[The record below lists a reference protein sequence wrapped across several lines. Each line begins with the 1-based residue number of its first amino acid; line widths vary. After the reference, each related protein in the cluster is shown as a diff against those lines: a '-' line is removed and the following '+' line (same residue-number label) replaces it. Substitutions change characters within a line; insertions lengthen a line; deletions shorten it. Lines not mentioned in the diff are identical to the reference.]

1 MRKLPV
7 ALALIP
13 AAALITSCSDN
24 GGAASG
30 GSTAAQKPAV
40 VTAEPVQSQ
49 APQSQAAQAPQTQ
62 VKVVTDGLGDPFEL
76 AYAPDGRLWVS
87 EKSGLKI
94 TRVDPQS
101 GAKSTA
107 LDLTGKAFHSQ
118 DGQDGVLGF
127 ALHPDFGKGKGS
139 DYLYLAYTYKNGND
153 SATKIVRY
161 TAKDGQLSDEQ
172 PVLTGLPG
180 HNQHQSAR
188 IRYGQDGKLYYS
200 IGDQG
205 HNYMADYCLPN
216 HAQDLPTAAQVAAS
230 DWSLYQ
236 GKVLRINP
244 DGSVPD
250 DNPELNGARSH
261 IYAYGMRNP
270 DGMDFGGKDLY
281 TAENGPLTDDEFNLI
296 TKGGN
301 YGWPNVAGWK
311 DDKAYVYSN
320 WSQAKGGCEKLTYN
334 PDPNT
339 PPAEVPTTK
348 ETDFTKDMVSPL
360 STYGTTVESG
370 HNFGTTP
377 VCPDAASAYM
387 CWPTMAPGSLKVY
400 GDDVLV
406 TSLKNGTVFRLSK
419 DGKKYEELF
428 RTVNRYRDVALSP
441 DGKTLYIATDSEGQ
455 HMVRGDGGTPTTHL
469 ANPGAILAVP
479 YDHNTTQ

>member
-30 GSTAAQKPAV
+30 GGTAAQKPAV

-49 APQSQAAQAPQTQ
+49 APQSQTAQTPQTQ
-62 VKVVTDGLGDPFEL
+62 VKVVADGLGDPFEL

-127 ALHPDFGKGKGS
+127 ALHPDFGKDKGS
-139 DYLYLAYTYKNGND
+139 DYVYLAYTYKNGND

-161 TAKDGQLSDEQ
+161 TAKDGLLSDEQ

-281 TAENGPLTDDEFNLI
+281 TAENGPLTDDEFNHI

-311 DDKAYVYSN
+311 DDKAYVYSD

-348 ETDFTKDMVSPL
+348 ESDFTKDMVSPL

-370 HNFGTTP
+370 HDFGTTP

-419 DGKKYEELF
+419 DGKKYEELY

-479 YDHNTTQ
+479 YDRNKTQ

>member
-1 MRKLPV
+1 MRKLPI

-13 AAALITSCSDN
+13 AAALVTSCSDN
-24 GGAASG
+24 GGSASG
-30 GSTAAQKPAV
+30 GSTVAQQAGV
-40 VTAEPVQSQ
+40 VTTEPTQGRS
-49 APQSQAAQAPQTQ
+49 AQTPQTE
-62 VKVVTDGLGDPFEL
+62 VKVVADGLGDPFEL
-76 AYAPDGRLWVS
+76 AYAPDGQLWVS
-87 EKSGLKI
+87 EKSGLKV
-94 TRVDPQS
+94 TRVDPKS

-107 LDLTGKAFHSQ
+107 LDLTGKAYHSQ

-127 ALHPDFGKGKGS
+127 TLHPDFGKDKGS
-139 DYLYLAYTYKNGND
+139 DYLYLAYTYRNGD
-153 SATKIVRY
+153 QSATKIVRY
-161 TAKDGQLSDEQ
+161 TAKDGRLSDEQ

-188 IRYGQDGKLYYS
+188 LRYGQDGKLYYS

-205 HNYMADYCLPN
+205 HNYLADYCQQN

-244 DGSVPD
+244 DGSVPE

-270 DGMDFGGKDLY
+270 DGMDFDGKTLY
-281 TAENGPLTDDEFNLI
+281 TAENGPLTDDEFNRI
-296 TKGGN
+296 EKGGN
-301 YGWPNVAGWK
+301 YGWPDVAGWK
-311 DDKAYVYSN
+311 DDKAYVYSD
-320 WSQAKGGCEKLTYN
+320 WAKASGGCENIPYN
-334 PDPNT
+334 PDPNS
-339 PPAEVPTTK
+339 PPSQVPTTQEK
-348 ETDFTKDMVSPL
+348 DFTKEMVSPL

-370 HNFGTTP
+370 HDFGTTP

-387 CWPTMAPGSLKVY
+387 CWPTMAPGSLKVV
-400 GDDVLV
+400 GNDVLV
-406 TSLKNGTVFRLSK
+406 TSLKNGTVFKLTK
-419 DGKKYEELF
+419 DGKHYEELY

-455 HMVRGDGGTPTTHL
+455 HLVRGEGGTPTAHL

-479 YDHNTTQ
+479 YDQHRKQ